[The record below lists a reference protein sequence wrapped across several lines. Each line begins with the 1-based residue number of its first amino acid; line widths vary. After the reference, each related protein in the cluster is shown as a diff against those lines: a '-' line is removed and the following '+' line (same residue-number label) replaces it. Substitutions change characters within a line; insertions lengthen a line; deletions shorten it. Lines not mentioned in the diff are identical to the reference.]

1 MAADMIVAA
10 GSHTGG
16 RGVATNSKPSPM
28 STAPDQTQ
36 TDSLA
41 GRLARSVMGLEHCLL
56 IVRHGQTQWNLEDRM
71 ATHTDVPL
79 SEIGFAQ
86 AGELGR
92 ALSGVR
98 FASVHT
104 SPLMRAILTTSTVVK
119 HAGIDAVPI
128 VDSRLAEPSAGPF
141 EGIPFGELERGPD
154 LGLCDAYAR
163 YCDELDP
170 LYPPGAEP
178 LDQTIVRACSFLSGV
193 EAAPGRH
200 LAVSHG
206 TFIRILLCGFLGTD
220 ARLFRRL
227 KVSNCHA
234 ALLKFYP
241 EPPHQLVAMNIAPN

>member
-1 MAADMIVAA
+1 
-10 GSHTGG
+10 
-16 RGVATNSKPSPM
+16 M
-28 STAPDQTQ
+28 SNPPDQTH
-36 TDSLA
+36 TDPRL
-41 GRLARSVMGLEHCLL
+41 GRLARPVMALEHCLL

-79 SEIGFAQ
+79 SEIGLAQ

-104 SPLMRAILTTSTVVK
+104 SPLMRASLTTSTVLK
-119 HAGIDAVPI
+119 HADIDAVPI

-154 LGLCDAYAR
+154 RGLCDAYAR

-170 LYPPGAEP
+170 AYPPGVEP
-178 LDQTIVRACSFLSGV
+178 LDQTTARARGFLLAV

-206 TFIRILLCGFLGTD
+206 TLIRILLCEFLGSD

-241 EPPHQLVAMNIAPN
+241 KPPHQLVAMNIAPN